1 MLSRREFCVLAGC
14 ALGEAAAPSS
24 FRGLSTSP
32 LIDVAAID
40 RARVLRAG
48 AAYLKEKPVTITS
61 ASSPRSAGGKHD
73 YFSEGD
79 YWWPD
84 PKNPDGAYIRRDGMS
99 NPDNFVAHREALIRL
114 SVQMPALAAAS
125 LLTHDKKYA
134 EHAAAH
140 LRAWFIDPD
149 TLMNPNLQYAQAI
162 HGITTG
168 RGTGIIDT
176 IHLVEVARATTVLA
190 DGGALGDD
198 TYAGVRKWFAE
209 YVLWMTTS
217 KNGIEEREAKNNH
230 GTCWVFQV
238 AEFARLTRNSDLL
251 KYATDRYKT
260 VLLPT
265 QMKIDGSFPL
275 ELARTK
281 PYSYSLFNLDVMT
294 TLCRILSSADDD
306 VLKYELP
313 DGRGMRKAIAFMY
326 PYIKNKGSW
335 PFPHDVE
342 YFDDLPVRQPN
353 LLFGGLEFSQPE
365 YLSLW
370 KTLNPDPKVPE
381 IIRNFPIRQPVL
393 WVSR

>member
-1 MLSRREFCVLAGC
+1 
-14 ALGEAAAPSS
+14 
-24 FRGLSTSP
+24 
-32 LIDVAAID
+32 
-40 RARVLRAG
+40 
-48 AAYLKEKPVTITS
+48 
-61 ASSPRSAGGKHD
+61 
-73 YFSEGD
+73 
-79 YWWPD
+79 
-84 PKNPDGAYIRRDGMS
+84 
-99 NPDNFVAHREALIRL
+99 
-114 SVQMPALAAAS
+114 
-125 LLTHDKKYA
+125 
-134 EHAAAH
+134 
-140 LRAWFIDPD
+140 
-149 TLMNPNLQYAQAI
+149 MNPNLQYAQAI